1 MNPIWQAYF
10 LSILQPKQ
18 EGNVL
23 QLAAVLSGCVLLFKV
38 KCDDFGHPGFNAK
51 FKTISLRGKNRCDI
65 VMFSRG

>member
-51 FKTISLRGKNRCDI
+51 FKTISL
-65 VMFSRG
+65 